1 MPLHDLCSEDTHH
14 RKGPP
19 SQVMGDMQDLDKIF
33 IEKVITERAK
43 REAMTLISDEIK
55 GNRTHIEE
63 LKEMNSQMKTQYE
76 QQIKAL
82 EKLANIQRN
91 PSQTETERKNI
102 TAMIQKKERLL
113 KDIIEEKNAMDQCL
127 ASAEHADNIL
137 HNDNVAHAE
146 DIDKSII
153 EPPALIIPKR
163 GSIKKNTAAKAWK

>member
-1 MPLHDLCSEDTHH
+1 MPLHDLCTEETHH

-19 SQVMGDMQDLDKIF
+19 SQVMEDMQNLDKIF
-33 IEKVITERAK
+33 IEKVLNERAK
-43 REAMTLISDEIK
+43 REAMTMISEEIK

-63 LKEMNSQMKTQYE
+63 LKEMNAQMKAQYE

-91 PSQTETERKNI
+91 PSQSETERKNI
-102 TAMIQKKERLL
+102 TDMIQKKERLL

-127 ASAEHADNIL
+127 ASAERADNVS
-137 HNDNVAHAE
+137 HNE

-163 GSIKKNTAAKAWK
+163 GSIKKNIAAKAWK

>member
-1 MPLHDLCSEDTHH
+1 MPLHDLCSEEIHH
-14 RKGPP
+14 RKGPELQIMNDP
-19 SQVMGDMQDLDKIF
+19 DKNF
-33 IEKVITERAK
+33 MEKVLNERAK
-43 REAMTLISDEIK
+43 REALTLISEEIK

-63 LKEMNSQMKTQYE
+63 LKEMNAQMKAQYE

-91 PSQTETERKNI
+91 PSQSETERKNI
-102 TAMIQKKERLL
+102 TDMIQKKERLL

-127 ASAEHADNIL
+127 VSAEHADNIA
-137 HNDNVAHAE
+137 HND